1 MMTHRLQL
9 ALVVDE
15 YGTVLGLVTLEDIFE
30 HLVGEEIIDEADK
43 STDMQELA
51 YQRWESW
58 KEMHGVIESR
68 DDDEELEN
76 KTLSQKHK
84 SQQNQTQRIVT
95 TFPTKRHPTGC
106 LFHIRFRITVRCRC
120 CSRLLR
126 VVLHASL

>member
-1 MMTHRLQL
+1 
-9 ALVVDE
+9 VDE

-68 DDDEELEN
+68 DDDDEELE
-76 KTLSQKHK
+76 K
-84 SQQNQTQRIVT
+84 QNVEPETQE
-95 TFPTKRHPTGC
+95 PTKP
-106 LFHIRFRITVRCRC
+106 
-120 CSRLLR
+120 
-126 VVLHASL
+126 

>member
-1 MMTHRLQL
+1 MFDQMMTHRLQL

-15 YGTVLGLVTLEDIFE
+15 YGTVQGLVTLEDIFE

-68 DDDEELEN
+68 DDDEEEEELE
-76 KTLSQKHK
+76 KHHK
-84 SQQNQTQRIVT
+84 EPETQEVT
-95 TFPTKRHPTGC
+95 KPDSKE
-106 LFHIRFRITVRCRC
+106 
-120 CSRLLR
+120 S
-126 VVLHASL
+126 